1 MSETN
6 PALDLFNLS
15 NDSRAFKA
23 LSLSLQSA
31 CLPMFSTFLPIH
43 VRAIRI
49 APTVR
54 FQVSLSRPIFLW
66 IQSFPST
73 LVVKKFNVFIK

>member
-6 PALDLFNLS
+6 STLDLLNLS

-31 CLPMFSTFLPIH
+31 CLPTFSNFLPVY

-54 FQVSLSRPIFLW
+54 FQVSLSRPIFL
-66 IQSFPST
+66 
-73 LVVKKFNVFIK
+73 